1 LIINGSDDDVVD
13 ITRMGAQFFADL
25 RKRAIAL
32 HGSDKDVFD
41 FTFIEGGGHRP
52 YFLTRPAALWLEQR
66 LRFPNWTSNSI
77 AKLPETHISEW
88 AAKNHVFIDPLYAT
102 EQREGGTR
110 AIGEGIPAVPH
121 DDLDA
126 LPRPTWQSEKDK
138 YVYETWV
145 KNAKARLTP
154 R

>member
-1 LIINGSDDDVVD
+1 MSNIAVGQHPADGSIWTFVKRDSFNEISALHFTEIANDLVLDWIKTDYISNVADGDNGPEIEFTWLV
-13 ITRMGAQFFADL
+13 
-25 RKRAIAL
+25 AIA
-32 HGSDKDVFD
+32 D
-41 FTFIEGGGHRP
+41 P
-52 YFLTRPAALWLEQR
+52 TRNAIMLAYQSYR
-66 LRFPNWTSNSI
+66 SQF
-77 AKLPETHISEW
+77 
-88 AAKNHVFIDPLYAT
+88 VFIDPLYAT